1 MVTVQLSTNAD
12 KKTLILTMQGHAG
25 AGERGNDLVCASVS
39 CLAYTAAEAVGRM
52 FKAQKLRRRPNIRL
66 SEGDAVI
73 SCKPSEQFWEEAQLV
88 MDVIIAGC
96 EVIERAYPQN
106 VHVIRTEH

>member
-1 MVTVQLSTNAD
+1 MVTVRLELSED
-12 KKTLILTMQGHAG
+12 KKTLILTMQGHAE
-25 AGERGNDLVCASVS
+25 AGGKGYDLVCASIS

-52 FKAQKLRRRPNIRL
+52 YEANKLRKRPTVRL

-73 SCKPSEQFWEEAQLV
+73 TCKPTRQFFEEAQTV
-88 MDVIIAGC
+88 MRVIIAGC

-106 VHVIRTEH
+106 VHVIPMGH